1 MSSNKN
7 DIEEGLEH
15 PRAIHFETPE
25 VKREN
30 AHISNIPLH
39 GRTGT
44 NESTGQVIIAYRTL
58 SITVSENQAKGKI
71 KPKKHD
77 LSEDLT
83 NVNYHNL
90 SILELTQQYST
101 SIERGLDKEQAVKRV
116 AQYGKNSISPPPSNW
131 GKKLFGYFF
140 GGFCSLLWFASIIC
154 WISWKP
160 LGNPNP
166 APLNLALAVI
176 LMFVVFLQAFFNAW
190 QDWSTNRVMN
200 SINNMLPTQTL
211 VQRENNVIT
220 IDAIGLVPG
229 DIVHV
234 KMGNKIPAD
243 LRLIQVSDDLKFD
256 RSVLTGE
263 SEAIPGT
270 VDATDAN
277 VLESHNVAMMGTH
290 CLNGSAVGV
299 VVAIGDNTLMGRIA
313 RLSLSDNGARTLLQ
327 TEILRFVVIIAV
339 LSITVG
345 AACIITWA
353 AWLRVSYPEYLS
365 VSNALIAVI
374 SVIVAFVPEGMPV
387 AVTLCLTLIANR
399 MKRNNVLCKVLTT
412 VETLGSVNVLC
423 SDKTGTLTENKMFVS
438 DACIYNEYL
447 TSHVCRDVLVQKDIS
462 VVNKHALSHQVGH
475 LQVVSAL
482 CNGSRFDPDT
492 MHEQVRLRKT
502 FGDATDSAILRFAE
516 QTNPASTVADCRE
529 KSEKIFEIPF
539 NSKNK
544 WMLTIHRPFHPDISN
559 ALSSNTTQVS
569 TDDWVLVCKGAPDV
583 LMSRCTHVILPDGVE
598 EPLTEKRRE
607 LLEEAQTRWANDG
620 KRVLLLARRV
630 IKASDTPQNVQAGTS
645 SFGTW
650 ATQMNQNL
658 VIIGLLAIV
667 DPPRADSA
675 DTVKIC
681 RRAGIRFYMVT
692 GDFPITAAAIA
703 RQIGIFTTTN
713 PKTIKDLDPSRPI
726 DQIPRYIQ
734 TEFDNSSSIE
744 LTHKGSSETTI
755 EDTTSLLLSGTD
767 LITLNDNQ
775 WEQVCQFE
783 EIVFARTSPDQKLRI
798 IKEFQ
803 KRDNIV
809 AMTGD
814 GVNDAPSLKAAD
826 VGVAM
831 GGGSDVAI
839 EAADMVLL
847 DQFSSIVA
855 AIENGRLVFDNLK
868 KVILYLLPAGSWSE
882 LWPVLVNIFLG
893 SPQTLSSFQMI
904 VICVLTDL
912 MPSMALMMEKPEA
925 GLLTRLP
932 RRPKQ
937 DRLVNARLLMQAYGF
952 IGIME
957 MLSSMFMFYLYLS
970 MNGLPPSKVFLSFS
984 KFNNPDGYEGRTAEE
999 ISKLL
1004 YTAQSIYFI
1013 NLVICQW
1020 GNVLSTRTRRLSIFQ
1035 TNPLWGP
1042 TRNLYLFAAMIGS
1055 LIIALIILYVPVFNT
1070 YLQTSPIP
1078 VKFWFIPFGWA
1089 GMIMAADETRKL
1101 LARKYPKGFFGRLA
1115 W

>member
-1 MSSNKN
+1 M
-7 DIEEGLEH
+7 
-15 PRAIHFETPE
+15 
-25 VKREN
+25 
-30 AHISNIPLH
+30 
-39 GRTGT
+39 T
-44 NESTGQVIIAYRTL
+44 NCLIFNFTNLIVL
-58 SITVSENQAKGKI
+58 
-71 KPKKHD
+71 
-77 LSEDLT
+77 DLT

-90 SILELTQQYST
+90 SILELSQQYST
-101 SIERGLDKEQAVKRV
+101 SIERGLDKEQATKRS
-116 AQYGKNSISPPPSNW
+116 AQYGKNAISPPPSNW
-131 GKKLFGYFF
+131 GKKLFNYFF

-190 QDWSTNRVMN
+190 QDWSTNRVMH

-220 IDAIGLVPG
+220 IDAVGLVPG

-243 LRLIQVSDDLKFD
+243 LRLIEVSDDLKFD

-270 VDATDAN
+270 VDATDSN

-313 RLSLSDNGARTLLQ
+313 RLSLADNGARTLLQ
-327 TEILRFVVIIAV
+327 IEILRFVIIIAV

-353 AWLRVSYPEYLS
+353 AWLRVSYPDFLT

-447 TSHVCRDVLVQKDIS
+447 ASHVCRDVLVQRDIE
-462 VVNKHALSHQVGH
+462 VVNKYALSHQVGH
-475 LQVVSAL
+475 LQAVSAL
-482 CNGSRFDPDT
+482 CNGSRFDPET

-516 QTNPASTVADCRE
+516 QTNPSSTVADCRE

-544 WMLTIHRPFHPDISN
+544 WMLTIHRPFHPDMAN
-559 ALSSNTTQVS
+559 ALSSNTTHVS
-569 TDDWVLVCKGAPDV
+569 TDDWVLICKGAPDV
-583 LMSRCTHVILPDGVE
+583 LMNRCTHVILPDGVE
-598 EPLTEKRRE
+598 EPLTDKRRE
-607 LLEEAQTRWANDG
+607 LLEEVQTRWANDG

-630 IKASDTPQNVQAGTS
+630 IKASDTPNNIQAGTS
-645 SFGTW
+645 SFGAW

-658 VIIGLLAIV
+658 VVIGLLAIV

-675 DTVKIC
+675 ETVKIC

-692 GDFPITAAAIA
+692 GDFPTTAAAIA
-703 RQIGIFTTTN
+703 RQIGIFTTAH

-734 TEFDNSSSIE
+734 TEFNNSSSIE
-744 LTHKGSSETTI
+744 LTQKGSSETTL
-755 EDTTSLLLSGTD
+755 EDSTSLLLSGTD

-803 KRDNIV
+803 KRDNVV

-847 DQFSSIVA
+847 DQFSSIIA

-882 LWPVLVNIFLG
+882 LWPVVVNIFFG

-957 MLSSMFMFYLYLS
+957 MASSMFMFYLYLG
-970 MNGLPPSKVFLSFS
+970 MNGLPPNKVFFSFS
-984 KFNNPDGYEGRTAEE
+984 NFNSPDGYMGYTASE
-999 ISKLL
+999 ISSLL
-1004 YTAQSIYFI
+1004 YTAQSIYFV

-1020 GNVLSTRTRRLSIFQ
+1020 GNVLSTRTRRLSLFQ

-1042 TRNLYLFAAMIGS
+1042 SQNLYLFAAMIGS

-1089 GMIMAADETRKL
+1089 GMIMAADETRKF
-1101 LARKYPKGFFGRLA
+1101 LARTYPKGFFGKLA